1 LIRQGRLAGLSKRM
15 AGEAAWL
22 AVMAEFP
29 PPGAEAVPQVESV
42 PSEVIPASDPEA
54 GRLVG
59 LSDLPA
65 SWPPLPPNAPLQAEV
80 QWVQAVR
87 IDVVEALAGGGF
99 RIRLERAD
107 SPAPSKAAL
116 SWLET
121 AILFPAKFAD
131 VAVKTTAALEDDR
144 EAVRRE
150 RRSIEDVR
158 SILAEMR
165 AAKADNPR

>member
-1 LIRQGRLAGLSKRM
+1 
-15 AGEAAWL
+15 
-22 AVMAEFP
+22 MAEFP
-29 PPGAEAVPQVESV
+29 PPGTEVVPPAESAP
-42 PSEVIPASDPEA
+42 PEVIPVNSEPEA

-59 LSDLPA
+59 LADLPA
-65 SWPPLPPNAPLQAEV
+65 GWPPLPPNAPLQAEV

-87 IDVVEALAGGGF
+87 IDVVEALQSGGY
-99 RIRLERAD
+99 RIRLDRAD

-144 EAVRRE
+144 EQVRRE
-150 RRSIEDVR
+150 RRSIEEVR
-158 SILAEMR
+158 AILAEMR
-165 AAKADNPR
+165 AAKADNPL

>member
-1 LIRQGRLAGLSKRM
+1 
-15 AGEAAWL
+15 
-22 AVMAEFP
+22 MAEYP

-42 PSEVIPASDPEA
+42 PPEVITASEPES

-59 LSDLPA
+59 LSDIPA
-65 SWPPLPPNAPLQAEV
+65 GWPSLPPNAPLQAEV

-99 RIRLERAD
+99 RVRLERAD

-131 VAVKTTAALEDDR
+131 VAVKTTAALEDGR
-144 EAVRRE
+144 ESVRRE

-158 SILAEMR
+158 AILAEMR
-165 AAKADNPR
+165 AAKAENPL